1 MAIGPGG
8 EVTTTGLMN
17 NPTTIPE
24 APDMSAMNQAP
35 QQAQEQAPQ
44 QAPQQAVEPITQAPQ
59 QLAMMQRPE
68 PKSPEVIEK
77 LNALSDEEAEQLA
90 MVLSPSLSNILK
102 KVVPEASDLISQF
115 TSAEEN
121 VILPVSVVKN
131 FARKKYPSN
140 TEQESLQGFVTELS
154 ESQSDDTNNVPPE
167 NVQASNP
174 NGMMAQEPDTLETDA
189 IDQGL
194 V

>member
-17 NPTTIPE
+17 SPAKIAE
-24 APDMSAMNQAP
+24 APDMSNLKQPAQP
-35 QQAQEQAPQ
+35 QEQKAPAAV
-44 QAPQQAVEPITQAPQ
+44 APIAQK
-59 QLAMMQRPE
+59 PE
-68 PKSPEVIEK
+68 LKDPAVIEK
-77 LNALSDEEAEQLA
+77 LNSLSDEEKQQLD
-90 MVLSPSLSNILK
+90 MVLSPSLSQILTK
-102 KVVPEASDLISQF
+102 IVPEASDIISQF

-140 TEQESLQGFVTELS
+140 TEQESIQGFVTELS

-174 NGMMAQEPDTLETDA
+174 NGMMAQEPNAMPEDTDA

>member
-1 MAIGPGG
+1 M
-8 EVTTTGLMN
+8 
-17 NPTTIPE
+17 
-24 APDMSAMNQAP
+24 
-35 QQAQEQAPQ
+35 
-44 QAPQQAVEPITQAPQ
+44 
-59 QLAMMQRPE
+59 
-68 PKSPEVIEK
+68 EK
-77 LNALSDEEAEQLA
+77 LNSLSDEEKQQLD
-90 MVLSPSLSNILK
+90 MVLSPSLSSILTK
-102 KVVPEASDLISQF
+102 ILPEAGDVISQF

-140 TEQESLQGFVTELS
+140 TEQESIQGFITELS

-167 NVQASNP
+167 NMQTSNP
-174 NGMMAQEPDTLETDA
+174 NSIMAKDPNAITDTDA

>member
-1 MAIGPGG
+1 MAIGPDGK
-8 EVTTTGLMN
+8 VTTTGLMDN
-17 NPTTIPE
+17 SAKIPE
-24 APDMSAMNQAP
+24 APNMSAMKQAP
-35 QQAQEQAPQ
+35 AQAEAQKAP
-44 QAPQQAVEPITQAPQ
+44 AA
-59 QLAMMQRPE
+59 AMVQ
-68 PKSPEVIEK
+68 KPEVKDPAIIEK
-77 LNALSDEEAEQLA
+77 LNSLSDEEKQQLD
-90 MVLSPSLSNILK
+90 MVLSPSLSSILTK
-102 KVVPEASDLISQF
+102 IIPEASGVISQF

-140 TEQESLQGFVTELS
+140 TEQESIQGFVTELS

-174 NGMMAQEPDTLETDA
+174 NGMMAQEPDTAETDA

>member
-17 NPTTIPE
+17 NQTNIPE

-35 QQAQEQAPQ
+35 AQEEA
-44 QAPQQAVEPITQAPQ
+44 QAPQQAVAPIVQ
-59 QLAMMQRPE
+59 
-68 PKSPEVIEK
+68 KPEVKDPAVMEK
-77 LNALSDEEAEQLA
+77 LNSLSDEEKQQLD
-90 MVLSPSLSNILK
+90 MVLSPSLSSILTK
-102 KVVPEASDLISQF
+102 IIPEAGDVISQF

-140 TEQESLQGFVTELS
+140 TEQESIQGFITELS

-167 NVQASNP
+167 NMQASNP
-174 NGMMAQEPDTLETDA
+174 NGMMVKEPNTMQDTDA